1 MVSKGEKEYIN
12 IIDRDVVE
20 MDYFV
25 KIEIDDFY
33 RKIVEAK
40 RGYPIWN
47 LNDIFHKVFSSLI
60 INWKDSLYKEKILAL

>member
-1 MVSKGEKEYIN
+1 MQIILIFCLQILVIALKYIYGMVSKGEKEYIN

-40 RGYPIWN
+40 KRLSN
-47 LNDIFHKVFSSLI
+47 LES
-60 INWKDSLYKEKILAL
+60 